1 MKIRTVGH
9 NMKYEAECI
18 AMLFFPDEK
27 IVTTEYPADTEFSPQ
42 SDQMQEDYIETRLQH
57 GLMKVTVRLNGEENS
72 LCRTIPSNPH
82 GPYEQAEYRMSDMLF
97 TLLCQATGTHP
108 AWGMLTGVRP
118 IKLFHKRLDAGMSE
132 EMVARDFS
140 QHFYVTDEKIDLALQ
155 TARNEAPILKEATDD
170 TYSLYIS
177 IPFCPSRCSYCSFVS
192 HDITSKRARDILPVY
207 VDRLCDELA
216 CIAQKMAQTELSLT
230 TVYFGGGT
238 PTILS
243 AAQLEQICTAVEK
256 NFDLS
261 RLKEYT
267 VEAGRPDT
275 IDREKLRVL
284 RAHNVTRISI
294 NPQTLNDQVLAGIGR
309 KHTAQQIID
318 CFQMAREEG
327 FDDINMDLIAGL
339 PGETVESFRQTVDK
353 IIALNPENV
362 TVHTLS
368 IKRSANFGTSWE
380 ERLKALQL
388 GQEVGQMVSYA
399 QKALIEYGWQP
410 YYLYKQRNTLGNL
423 ENTGYCKP
431 GYEGRY
437 NIYIM
442 DETQTILAAGGGAVT
457 KLKSNR
463 TGKLERIFNYKY
475 PFEYVEH
482 FDEILRRKD
491 RVVKFF
497 EENRPLPLRED

>member
-1 MKIRTVGH
+1 MKIRIVGH

-18 AMLFFPDEK
+18 TMLFFPDEK
-27 IVTTEYPADTEFSPQ
+27 IVTTEYPADTEFPEQ
-42 SDQMQEDYIETRLQH
+42 DEEDFIEARQQR
-57 GLMKVTVRLNGEENS
+57 GLMKVTLHLNGRETS
-72 LCRTIPSNPH
+72 LCRTVLSNPRT
-82 GPYEQAEYRMSDMLF
+82 PYEEAEYIMSDMMF
-97 TLLCQATGTHP
+97 TLLCEATGTHP

-118 IKLFHKRLDAGMSE
+118 IKLFHKRLDAGMSR
-132 EMVARDFS
+132 EMVAREFA
-140 QHFYVTDEKIDLALQ
+140 QRFYVIEEKIDLALQ
-155 TARNEAPILKEATDD
+155 TAHNEAPILKEATDD

-192 HDITSKRARDILPVY
+192 HDITSKRAKDILPVY
-207 VDRLCDELA
+207 VDRLCEELC
-216 CIAQKMAQTELSLT
+216 CIAQKMAGTGLALT

-243 AAQLEQICTAVEK
+243 AGQLDQICTAVEK

-275 IDREKLRVL
+275 IDREKLRTL
-284 RAHNVTRISI
+284 RRHRVTRISI
-294 NPQTLNDQVLAGIGR
+294 NPQTLNDEVLAGIGR

-318 CFQMAREEG
+318 CFEMAREEG

-339 PGETVESFRQTVDK
+339 PGETVESFSRTVDR

-368 IKRSANFGTSWE
+368 IKRSASYGTSWE

-388 GQEVGQMVSYA
+388 GEQVGQMVSYA
-399 QKALIEYGWQP
+399 QKALIQYGWQP

-482 FDEILRRKD
+482 FDEILKRKD
-491 RVVKFF
+491 KVVDFF

>member
-1 MKIRTVGH
+1 MAGT
-9 NMKYEAECI
+9 
-18 AMLFFPDEK
+18 
-27 IVTTEYPADTEFSPQ
+27 
-42 SDQMQEDYIETRLQH
+42 
-57 GLMKVTVRLNGEENS
+57 GL
-72 LCRTIPSNPH
+72 
-82 GPYEQAEYRMSDMLF
+82 A
-97 TLLCQATGTHP
+97 
-108 AWGMLTGVRP
+108 
-118 IKLFHKRLDAGMSE
+118 
-132 EMVARDFS
+132 
-140 QHFYVTDEKIDLALQ
+140 
-155 TARNEAPILKEATDD
+155 
-170 TYSLYIS
+170 
-177 IPFCPSRCSYCSFVS
+177 
-192 HDITSKRARDILPVY
+192 
-207 VDRLCDELA
+207 
-216 CIAQKMAQTELSLT
+216 LT

-243 AAQLEQICTAVEK
+243 AGQLDRICTAVEK

-275 IDREKLRVL
+275 IDREKLRTL
-284 RAHNVTRISI
+284 RRHRVTRISI
-294 NPQTLNDQVLAGIGR
+294 NPQTLNDEVLAGIGR

-318 CFQMAREEG
+318 CFEMAREEG

-339 PGETVESFRQTVDK
+339 PGETVESFSRTVDR

-368 IKRSANFGTSWE
+368 IKRSANYGTSWE

-388 GQEVGQMVSYA
+388 GEQVGQMVSYA
-399 QKALIEYGWQP
+399 QKALIQYGWQP

-482 FDEILRRKD
+482 FDEILKRKD
-491 RVVKFF
+491 KVVDFF

>member
-1 MKIRTVGH
+1 
-9 NMKYEAECI
+9 
-18 AMLFFPDEK
+18 
-27 IVTTEYPADTEFSPQ
+27 
-42 SDQMQEDYIETRLQH
+42 
-57 GLMKVTVRLNGEENS
+57 
-72 LCRTIPSNPH
+72 
-82 GPYEQAEYRMSDMLF
+82 
-97 TLLCQATGTHP
+97 
-108 AWGMLTGVRP
+108 
-118 IKLFHKRLDAGMSE
+118 
-132 EMVARDFS
+132 
-140 QHFYVTDEKIDLALQ
+140 
-155 TARNEAPILKEATDD
+155 
-170 TYSLYIS
+170 
-177 IPFCPSRCSYCSFVS
+177 
-192 HDITSKRARDILPVY
+192 
-207 VDRLCDELA
+207 
-216 CIAQKMAQTELSLT
+216 MAQTELSLT

-243 AAQLEQICTAVEK
+243 VAQLEQICTAVEK

-380 ERLKALQL
+380 ERIKALQL
-388 GQEVGQMVSYA
+388 GQQVGQMVSYA